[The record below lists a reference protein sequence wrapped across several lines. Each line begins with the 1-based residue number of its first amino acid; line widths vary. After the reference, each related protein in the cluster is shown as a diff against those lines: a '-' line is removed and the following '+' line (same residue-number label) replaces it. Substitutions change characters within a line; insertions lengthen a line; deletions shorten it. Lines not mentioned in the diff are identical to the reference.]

1 MSPVTRAA
9 EIVRTLWRQRRDWSA
24 DTAACPDGVPV
35 HADGR
40 CDECTS
46 ELLTT
51 LSPGDEATVSCLEAE
66 GSALSKLAALGIL
79 PGARVRLVQRYPAF
93 VFRLGFGEV
102 AIDSALAGLVRVR
115 RG

>member
-9 EIVRTLWRQRRDWSA
+9 EIVRAMWRQRRDWSA

-35 HADGR
+35 HTDR
-40 CDECTS
+40 CEECTS

-51 LSPGDEATVSCLEAE
+51 LSPGDVATVSCLEAE

-79 PGARVRLVQRYPAF
+79 PGARVRLVQRYPAY